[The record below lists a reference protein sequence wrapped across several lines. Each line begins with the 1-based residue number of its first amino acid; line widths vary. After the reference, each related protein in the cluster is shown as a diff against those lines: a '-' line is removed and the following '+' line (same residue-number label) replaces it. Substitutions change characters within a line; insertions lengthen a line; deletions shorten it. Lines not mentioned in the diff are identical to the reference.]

1 MIRKIFSLFGY
12 SVTKKKKSVNIDDI
26 IRLRLKR
33 NKHNILLDIGAN
45 YGAFSEYNDD
55 LFKKIYFIEP
65 NTDLL
70 DKLKKK
76 FYKNHKYFFCDF
88 ATGDKNEIRSFY
100 ITNDSHQSL
109 SSLKKQTTEMK
120 ENFRNTNVVNKK
132 KIIVKRL
139 DTYFNET
146 KFNYKNFFLK
156 IDTQGNDYETLI
168 GLGNYIKKVKFIKIE
183 MPCTKLYKINYT
195 HWDILNYLKIN
206 NFEPV
211 FFENISRK
219 KNGKLIE
226 YDVFFEK
233 K

>member
-1 MIRKIFSLFGY
+1 
-12 SVTKKKKSVNIDDI
+12 
-26 IRLRLKR
+26 
-33 NKHNILLDIGAN
+33 
-45 YGAFSEYNDD
+45 
-55 LFKKIYFIEP
+55 
-65 NTDLL
+65 
-70 DKLKKK
+70 
-76 FYKNHKYFFCDF
+76 
-88 ATGDKNEIRSFY
+88 
-100 ITNDSHQSL
+100 
-109 SSLKKQTTEMK
+109 MK

-132 KIIVKRL
+132 KIFVKRL

>member
-1 MIRKIFSLFGY
+1 LAILLQR
-12 SVTKKKKSVNIDDI
+12 KKSVNIDDI

-45 YGAFSEYNDD
+45 YGAFSEYNHD

-109 SSLKKQTTEMK
+109 SSLKK
-120 ENFRNTNVVNKK
+120 TN
-132 KIIVKRL
+132 
-139 DTYFNET
+139 DGNER
-146 KFNYKNFFLK
+146 KF
-156 IDTQGNDYETLI
+156 
-168 GLGNYIKKVKFIKIE
+168 
-183 MPCTKLYKINYT
+183 
-195 HWDILNYLKIN
+195 
-206 NFEPV
+206 
-211 FFENISRK
+211 
-219 KNGKLIE
+219 
-226 YDVFFEK
+226 
-233 K
+233 